1 MNNQKERSVKRL
13 SKQFDKIFLEIKSD
27 INNKKKTLN
36 FLSKDFRFNFK
47 VEDLRQFKK
56 FKSVA
61 LIGMGGSILGA
72 EAIYSFL
79 QTKVKK
85 KFYFFNNLDENKIL
99 KFKKKKNLSN
109 VLFIIISK
117 SGSTI
122 ETLSN
127 TFALNIIKKK
137 SKNIILISE
146 KRNN

>member
-1 MNNQKERSVKRL
+1 MNNQKERSVKQL

-36 FLSKDFRFNFK
+36 FLSKDFKFNFK

-85 KFYFFNNLDENKIL
+85 KFYFFNNLDENKL
-99 KFKKKKNLSN
+99 SNFKKKK
-109 VLFIIISK
+109 FIKNS
-117 SGSTI
+117 
-122 ETLSN
+122 
-127 TFALNIIKKK
+127 FCDYIK
-137 SKNIILISE
+137 IW
-146 KRNN
+146 